1 MYKKLILGALAGIF
15 SLGLANL
22 NMNAQALDCAE
33 AENCPSYYGDPDGYY
48 GNAEGSV
55 WAGSPEY
62 GDAEDGI
69 VTTSD
74 NIAVEEVDIEEEI
87 EEEPAMWPVYLS
99 FGAIGVT
106 FLLVLTINLSAR
118 KYNKK

>member
-1 MYKKLILGALAGIF
+1 MYKKMV
-15 SLGLANL
+15 LGLAVGIFAFSLVNFSS
-22 NMNAQALDCAE
+22 NVWAE
-33 AENCPSYYGDPDGYY
+33 EV
-48 GNAEGSV
+48 EGSV

-62 GDAEDGI
+62 GDTEDGV

-74 NIAVEEVDIEEEI
+74 GVVVEEVDIEEEEI

-99 FGAIGVT
+99 FGAIGTT
-106 FLLVLTINLSAR
+106 FLLVLIINLSAR